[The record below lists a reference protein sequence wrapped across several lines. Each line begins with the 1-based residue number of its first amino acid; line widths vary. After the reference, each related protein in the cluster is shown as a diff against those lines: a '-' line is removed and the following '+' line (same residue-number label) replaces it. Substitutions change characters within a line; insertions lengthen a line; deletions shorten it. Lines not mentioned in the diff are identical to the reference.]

1 MFQYLQPLRHAS
13 RAALAA
19 GAAFAA
25 VTLGSGAVIAQSP
38 PEPPARFVG
47 TVTLNGQPAPAGT
60 AVEARVGATSCGAST
75 VFVQGGQSRY
85 TIDVAGAASQPGCG
99 TPDAAVTFVVGG
111 VPAAQTGSWRNY
123 ELNQLDLTARSAAP
137 TASPA
142 VSPTVTATPRP
153 PSAGS
158 GQAVDGGV
166 SGLWLASAALLAS
179 LAFVGMGWAAAR
191 R

>member
-1 MFQYLQPLRHAS
+1 MLQYLQPGLRLVS
-13 RAALAA
+13 RAAIAA
-19 GAAFAA
+19 CATLAA
-25 VTLGSGAVIAQSP
+25 VTLGAGAVIAQAP

-60 AVEARVGATSCGAST
+60 PVEARVGSASCGVAA

-85 TIDVAGAASQPGCG
+85 TIDVPGAASQPGCG
-99 TPDAAVTFVVGG
+99 TPDAAVTFLVGG
-111 VPAAQTGSWRNY
+111 VPAAQAGSWRNY
-123 ELNQLDLTARSAAP
+123 ELNQLDLTASSA
-137 TASPA
+137 T
-142 VSPTVTATPRP
+142 PTVQPPATPTPRP

-158 GQAVDGGV
+158 GQPLDGGV
-166 SGLWLASAALLAS
+166 SSLWLASAALLAS